1 VVQVE
6 ASFSNESCDLA
17 ASSAISAGIRRSFFN
32 PGAHP
37 LGAAN
42 FLPRSLALAFILAG
56 VVALAP
62 AFVCAQSPLS
72 ISPGLLVREVVYNE
86 LHDHSTHGYWR
97 YSIEKRIQHETR
109 LEQQIETAA
118 GPVTRLMRTNGLP
131 IDLEKQHAEQARLDN
146 LLTSPGDQARLRKEY
161 DDNEKRIGRI
171 LALLPDA
178 FLYDYVDEQNG
189 CHHLRFHPNPNYPA
203 RSIESRIF
211 HAMSGEMW
219 IDSRY
224 KHLVRLDGQV
234 QTNVDFG
241 FGILGRLYKGGWFR
255 LQRTQVSPT
264 DWKTERLEVHMIGRA
279 LLFKTIARET
289 SESRG
294 GFAPVPAGI
303 TLAQAMEM
311 LHPLA
316 AESSGSS
323 SEKTTSTAASKS
335 FFNKR

>member
-1 VVQVE
+1 MR
-6 ASFSNESCDLA
+6 L
-17 ASSAISAGIRRSFFN
+17 
-32 PGAHP
+32 
-37 LGAAN
+37 
-42 FLPRSLALAFILAG
+42 LPILMG
-56 VVALAP
+56 LLTLVP
-62 AFVCAQSPLS
+62 AFVRAQLPLN
-72 ISPGLLVREVVYNE
+72 IPPGQLVREVVYNE

-97 YSIEKRIQHETR
+97 YSIEKHVQRETR
-109 LEQQIETAA
+109 LEEQIETAA
-118 GPVTRLMRTNGLP
+118 GPVTRLIRTNGLP
-131 IDLEKQHAEQARLDN
+131 IDAAKQKSEQARLDS

-178 FLYDYVDEQNG
+178 FLYDYVGEQDG
-189 CHHLRFHPNPNYPA
+189 CHHLRFHPNPDYPA
-203 RSIESRIF
+203 HSIESRIF

-219 IDSRY
+219 INSRY

-289 SESRG
+289 SEIRG
-294 GFAPVPAGI
+294 GFAPVPPDI
-303 TLAQAMEM
+303 TLAKAMDM
-311 LHPLA
+311 LHPLSISSTGSTS
-316 AESSGSS
+316 ES
-323 SEKTTSTAASKS
+323 TTSAEGAKS
-335 FFNKR
+335 FLNKH